1 MTSTQ
6 LIIRNF
12 SWRDQ
17 AVYLVTAALAA
28 TTLFIARGLHPAV
41 QGFGTHEQ
49 LGLPP
54 CTFFKLTGIPCPS
67 CGMTTC
73 FAHAAKFHF
82 IEAAIAQPCGLLLF
96 LLTVILLPI
105 TMYLLW
111 VRVPAKSIVLSSFVR
126 KSVSVLLV
134 LYLLGW
140 VYKLFMLWH

>member
-96 LLTVILLPI
+96 FLAVLLIPTSL
-105 TMYLLW
+105 YLLQ
-111 VRVPAKSIVLSSFVR
+111 VRVPVKSIVLSSSAR
-126 KSVSVLLV
+126 KSVPVLLG

-140 VYKLFMLWH
+140 AYKLIMFWS

>member
-1 MTSTQ
+1 MNSTAT
-6 LIIRNF
+6 ITF

-17 AVYLVTAALAA
+17 AIYLTASGLAA
-28 TTLFIARGLHPAV
+28 TTLFIARALSPAA

-54 CTFFKLTGIPCPS
+54 CAFFKLTGLPCPS

-82 IEAAIAQPCGLLLF
+82 AEAWLTQPFGLLLF
-96 LLTVILLPI
+96 FLAVVLVPAAIYGLCA
-105 TMYLLW
+105 
-111 VRVPAKSIVLSSFVR
+111 RVPAKHLVISSTAR
-126 KSVSVLLV
+126 QSVALLFG

-140 VYKLFMLWH
+140 AYKLVMLW